1 MIEVLQSSDGLLRA
15 QDLFNRVAQ
24 RTGQM
29 ASVVGVEQQPEL
41 KPIREAGHEAGSFFL
56 VPQPGTSLDLSY
68 VEPHAD

>member
-1 MIEVLQSSDGLLRA
+1 
-15 QDLFNRVAQ
+15 
-24 RTGQM
+24 
-29 ASVVGVEQQPEL
+29 VVGVEQQPEL